1 MASRED
7 QEYSSQAPAPYIGQ
21 FLQQGIFP
29 YAKQF
34 LDQQFQNYGEADSSP
49 FTYTG
54 QRVAEF
60 DPREQYGMQLA
71 DSAIGSYRPY
81 LGQQSGLLNKAAQA
95 TQQGLTSGR
104 TLAGSAEQTGRG
116 SIKSFDPNSAQS
128 FYNPYEQ
135 DVVNQTMKDVREGL
149 ALSDMGL
156 RDEAVSSG
164 AFGGSRSRMRRG
176 ELAADTARGAAEQ
189 IGAIRNQGFTQA
201 QERSQSAF
209 EAQQARQAGLASL
222 QAGLAGQVA
231 GMGGQAGTG
240 LSNVGSQYGTMA
252 NALPALQQQDIASQM
267 GIGGLGRGRNQSLMD
282 LNYQNFTGQYNLPMQ
297 TLSNVGALTASL
309 GPMAGGFGYAG
320 GGSDIPAK
328 FNPSGVMPASPD
340 YSQMQNMSTAQP
352 AGVPGLESGIA
363 SNGLPQM
370 NQIASNALPQG
381 IDPRAVAAN
390 PEGFARNLEGA
401 RQQEATMPGSTYLAQ
416 QQEPAIGP
424 RNQVPF
430 QSFTQTDYKA
440 GTGPQYLRDGSLSQ
454 QNQMP
459 TLNGPSIGNTFA
471 GAKFNKMTD
480 FGPGT
485 NPPSQMPTLTTGFNQ
500 PQGLSPVNPMA
511 PPQMNPMTPP
521 QNSPSRLGNTF
532 AGSAPAAPPPYM
544 NPMAQQNQMGLASG
558 GYLSP
563 GNGNRRYTSGLG
575 SLANR
580 RY

>member
-29 YAKQF
+29 YAQQF
-34 LDQQFQNYGEADSSP
+34 LDQQFRNYGEADSSP

-81 LGQQSGLLNKAAQA
+81 LGQQSGLLDRAAQA
-95 TQQGLTSGR
+95 TQQGLSGGR
-104 TLAGSAEQTGRG
+104 TLAESAEQTGRG
-116 SIKSFDPNSAQS
+116 SIQSFDPNSAQS

-149 ALSDMGL
+149 AIGDMGL

-222 QAGLAGQVA
+222 QSGLAGDVA
-231 GMGGQAGTG
+231 SMGGQAGTG

-267 GIGGLGRGRNQSLMD
+267 GMGGLGRGRNQSLMD
-282 LNYQNFTGQYNLPMQ
+282 LNYQNFVGQYNLPMQ
-297 TLSNVGALTASL
+297 TLQNVGALTASL

-320 GGSDIPAK
+320 GDATTNRSYAPA
-328 FNPSGVMPASPD
+328 GVMPASPD
-340 YSQMQNMSTAQP
+340 YGQIGGGVNQQF
-352 AGVPGLESGIA
+352 AG
-363 SNGLPQM
+363 
-370 NQIASNALPQG
+370 
-381 IDPRAVAAN
+381 
-390 PEGFARNLEGA
+390 
-401 RQQEATMPGSTYLAQ
+401 
-416 QQEPAIGP
+416 
-424 RNQVPF
+424 
-430 QSFTQTDYKA
+430 
-440 GTGPQYLRDGSLSQ
+440 
-454 QNQMP
+454 
-459 TLNGPSIGNTFA
+459 NGPSIGNTFA
-471 GAKFNKMTD
+471 GAKSA

-485 NPPSQMPTLTTGFNQ
+485 NPPSQSSFGFQTNPTSQMPQN
-500 PQGLSPVNPMA
+500 LSPVNPMA
-511 PPQMNPMTPP
+511 
-521 QNSPSRLGNTF
+521 
-532 AGSAPAAPPPYM
+532 
-544 NPMAQQNQMGLASG
+544 QQIQAASG

-575 SLANR
+575 SLASR

>member
-29 YAKQF
+29 YAQQF
-34 LDQQFQNYGEADSSP
+34 LDQQFRNYGEADSSP

-81 LGQQSGLLNKAAQA
+81 LGQQSGLLDRAAQA
-95 TQQGLTSGR
+95 TQQGLSGGR
-104 TLAGSAEQTGRG
+104 TLAESAEQTGRG
-116 SIKSFDPNSAQS
+116 SIQSFDPNSAQS

-149 ALSDMGL
+149 AIGDMGL

-222 QAGLAGQVA
+222 QSGLAGDVA
-231 GMGGQAGTG
+231 SMGGQAGTG

-267 GIGGLGRGRNQSLMD
+267 GMGGLGRGRNQSLMD
-282 LNYQNFTGQYNLPMQ
+282 LNYQNFVGQYNLPMQ
-297 TLSNVGALTASL
+297 TLQNVGALTASL

-320 GGSDIPAK
+320 GGSDIPTK

-340 YSQMQNMSTAQP
+340 YGQIGGGVNQQF
-352 AGVPGLESGIA
+352 AG
-363 SNGLPQM
+363 
-370 NQIASNALPQG
+370 
-381 IDPRAVAAN
+381 
-390 PEGFARNLEGA
+390 
-401 RQQEATMPGSTYLAQ
+401 
-416 QQEPAIGP
+416 
-424 RNQVPF
+424 
-430 QSFTQTDYKA
+430 
-440 GTGPQYLRDGSLSQ
+440 
-454 QNQMP
+454 
-459 TLNGPSIGNTFA
+459 NGPSIGNTFA
-471 GAKFNKMTD
+471 GAKSS

-485 NPPSQMPTLTTGFNQ
+485 NPPSQSSFGFQTTPTSQMPQN
-500 PQGLSPVNPMA
+500 LSPVNPMA
-511 PPQMNPMTPP
+511 
-521 QNSPSRLGNTF
+521 
-532 AGSAPAAPPPYM
+532 
-544 NPMAQQNQMGLASG
+544 QQIQAASG

-575 SLANR
+575 SLASR